1 MEDVKKITV
10 PKGSYSYCYEDKFNF
25 EDLEGR
31 RLYLNCEIDEN
42 VIDGAVYHILRYNR
56 IDKENNIPVEKRK
69 PIILYINSPGGNVID
84 GYGLVDVIRESKTPV
99 YTVNLAF
106 AASMGFLIFIAGH
119 KRYSMPRAEFLLHDG
134 STGDIGSMLKVKD
147 RIEFETI
154 QVAEM
159 TKEYVLDRMN
169 IDEATYNEKLRVE
182 WYFLPDEAK
191 KIGAVDYIIGKDC
204 SLDEII

>member
-1 MEDVKKITV
+1 MAETKQKNAIN
-10 PKGSYSYCYEDKFNF
+10 GQYSYCYEDRFNF

-31 RLYLNCEIDEN
+31 RIYLNCEIDEN
-42 VIDGAVYHILRYNR
+42 VMDSAVYHILRFNR
-56 IDKENNIPVEKRK
+56 LDKGVPVEERK

-84 GYGLVDVIRESKTPV
+84 GYGLIDVIRESKTPV

-119 KRYSMPRAEFLLHDG
+119 KRYSLPRAEFLLHDG

-147 RIEFETI
+147 RIEFEAI

-159 TKEYVLDRMN
+159 TKQYVLDRTN

-182 WYFLPDEAK
+182 WYFLPDEGK
-191 KIGAVDYIIGKDC
+191 KIGAVDYIVGKDC
-204 SLDEII
+204 SIDEIV

>member
-1 MEDVKKITV
+1 MAETKTKNTLNEQ
-10 PKGSYSYCYEDKFNF
+10 YSYCYEDRFNF

-31 RLYLNCEIDEN
+31 RIYLNCEIDEN
-42 VIDGAVYHILRYNR
+42 VMDSAVYHILRFNR
-56 IDKENNIPVEKRK
+56 LDKGIPVEARK

-84 GYGLVDVIRESKTPV
+84 GYGLIDVIRESKTPV

-119 KRYSMPRAEFLLHDG
+119 KRYSLPRAEFLLHDG

-147 RIEFETI
+147 RIDFEVN

-159 TKEYVLDRMN
+159 TKQYVLDRTS

-182 WYFLPDEAK
+182 WYFLPEEGK
-191 KIGAVDYIIGKDC
+191 KIGAVDYIVGKDC
-204 SLDEII
+204 SIDEIV

>member
-1 MEDVKKITV
+1 MAETKTKNTLNEQ
-10 PKGSYSYCYEDKFNF
+10 YSYCYEDRFNF

-31 RLYLNCEIDEN
+31 RIYLNCEIDEN
-42 VIDGAVYHILRYNR
+42 VMDSAVYHILRFNR
-56 IDKENNIPVEKRK
+56 LDKGIPVEARK

-84 GYGLVDVIRESKTPV
+84 GYGLIDVIRESKTPV

-119 KRYSMPRAEFLLHDG
+119 KRYSLPRAEFLLHDG

-147 RIEFETI
+147 RIDFEAN

-159 TKEYVLDRMN
+159 TKQYVLDRTS

-182 WYFLPDEAK
+182 WYFLPEEGK
-191 KIGAVDYIIGKDC
+191 KIGAVDYIVGKDC
-204 SLDEII
+204 SIDEIV

>member
-1 MEDVKKITV
+1 MAETKTKNTLNEQ
-10 PKGSYSYCYEDKFNF
+10 YSYCYEDRFNF

-31 RLYLNCEIDEN
+31 RIYLNCEIDEN
-42 VIDGAVYHILRYNR
+42 VMDSAVYHILRFNR
-56 IDKENNIPVEKRK
+56 LDKGIPVEARK

-84 GYGLVDVIRESKTPV
+84 GYGLIDVIRESKTPV

-106 AASMGFLIFIAGH
+106 AVSMGFLIFIAGH
-119 KRYSMPRAEFLLHDG
+119 KRYSLPRAEFLLHDG

-147 RIEFETI
+147 RIDFEVN

-159 TKEYVLDRMN
+159 TKQYVLDRTS

-182 WYFLPDEAK
+182 WYFLPEEGK
-191 KIGAVDYIIGKDC
+191 KIGAVDYIVGKDC
-204 SLDEII
+204 SIDEIV